1 MKTYLTAQKF
11 RDQAQR
17 RRYIR
22 EAMSKKVMWVR
33 TRSILPIREELMGD
47 AKSHLHNIDQEPTRG
62 SLRLYFQN
70 INTLKIG
77 QGRKETEEAFK
88 RLSASGV
95 SITLLSKVN
104 KNMEMEE
111 VMDKIQQ
118 VVQSGIPE
126 ALF

>member
-1 MKTYLTAQKF
+1 M
-11 RDQAQR
+11 
-17 RRYIR
+17 
-22 EAMSKKVMWVR
+22 
-33 TRSILPIREELMGD
+33 
-47 AKSHLHNIDQEPTRG
+47 
-62 SLRLYFQN
+62 
-70 INTLKIG
+70 KIG
-77 QGRKETEEAFK
+77 QGRKETEESFK

-95 SITLLSKVN
+95 SITLLSEIN